1 MPWPAQGL
9 VYSGLQLTWSV
20 HLQDTKPIFI
30 RESYKGADK
39 LKDKVA
45 IITGGPAE
53 ASLSGI
59 ATHTLSKAR
68 WHADAAQ
75 WMCCM

>member
-1 MPWPAQGL
+1 MQLPASRFAL
-9 VYSGLQLTWSV
+9 VMWHQLSSCGRIELPVGV

-45 IITGGPAE
+45 IITGGA
-53 ASLSGI
+53 
-59 ATHTLSKAR
+59 
-68 WHADAAQ
+68 
-75 WMCCM
+75 CMQTTGG

>member
-1 MPWPAQGL
+1 MWH
-9 VYSGLQLTWSV
+9 QLSSCGRIELPVGV

-45 IITGGPAE
+45 IITGGA
-53 ASLSGI
+53 
-59 ATHTLSKAR
+59 
-68 WHADAAQ
+68 
-75 WMCCM
+75 CMQTTGG